1 MREPAASPSVSF
13 THACFFATVTRQLLV
28 LGPDSLILR
37 ARQNMTVKH
46 SCGERPGGA
55 EASPVARQVW
65 SWDGGGNIRAAG
77 AERAGKRRGAVSE
90 CTHTDHA
97 RDGPGETAHKAT
109 CGVQRA

>member
-1 MREPAASPSVSF
+1 MSF

-90 CTHTDHA
+90 CTLTSHA
-97 RDGPGETAHKAT
+97 RDGPGETAREAT